1 MLLRYLYVYSLDFRY
16 QESEIQY
23 PAIRFGIPD
32 CGLRIEKNSTV
43 NRLYHLGSLNHK
55 LTQHHKLLI
64 STQPFDLGFRI
75 ADCGLKRTARS
86 TDSITWDRLT
96 TNSFNTINCS
106 SAPSHSIWD
115 SGLRIAD

>member
-43 NRLYHLGSLNHK
+43 NRLYHLGSLNH
-55 LTQHHKLLI
+55 
-64 STQPFDLGFRI
+64 
-75 ADCGLKRTARS
+75 
-86 TDSITWDRLT
+86 
-96 TNSFNTINCS
+96 
-106 SAPSHSIWD
+106 
-115 SGLRIAD
+115 